1 VRRGV
6 NGGLAL
12 RVPDVAQTAQLMAIY
27 LSAIGSDLADVRI
40 AQQSLSACMAHR
52 PVSTRHFVD
61 DLMAALVDVYSQA
74 GTMPHDTPTTRA
86 LLIARR
92 IVARHAGIHE
102 NRPRLGRLADLE
114 QDHSSGRP
122 VILQAIRILEE
133 FEMIEMVTGR
143 GGGIALRTPSAGAIV
158 RAIYP
163 HFALQGLSLDM
174 ARDIIWSINQL
185 NAVQA
190 AQLRTPAQAQAL
202 RMVSDNLPG
211 QVRDSGDHSAQVQIW
226 RMLGDIVGNNTVHML
241 ARCVLF
247 PDAAGCQAA

>member
-1 VRRGV
+1 
-6 NGGLAL
+6 
-12 RVPDVAQTAQLMAIY
+12 
-27 LSAIGSDLADVRI
+27 
-40 AQQSLSACMAHR
+40 
-52 PVSTRHFVD
+52 
-61 DLMAALVDVYSQA
+61 
-74 GTMPHDTPTTRA
+74 
-86 LLIARR
+86 
-92 IVARHAGIHE
+92 
-102 NRPRLGRLADLE
+102 
-114 QDHSSGRP
+114 
-122 VILQAIRILEE
+122 
-133 FEMIEMVTGR
+133 
-143 GGGIALRTPSAGAIV
+143 
-158 RAIYP
+158 
-163 HFALQGLSLDM
+163 M